1 VALGDRRGAYRF
13 WQVNMN
19 DNDYFDDLGV
29 DGKIIL
35 KKYIKEIG

>member
-1 VALGDRRGAYRF
+1 
-13 WQVNMN
+13 MN

-35 KKYIKEIG
+35 KKYIKEIGWKGGDWIHLTQDTDK